1 MAKRSKN
8 SLSVKRPSLDLV
20 LVIFPEVCKELGFDK
35 EPMYD
40 FDDENISKIKYYLD
54 LPFNVVFGEE
64 KYKTLEEKA
73 AEIFYFVTSS
83 QAFPNGNKRTG
94 IILTLLLLIWNDK
107 YLKVH
112 PDELYDFS
120 LVIAN
125 NHTDTTRGLAL
136 VTKFIEKNI
145 ADLR

>member
-1 MAKRSKN
+1 MVKLSKN
-8 SLSVKRPSLDLV
+8 SPSVRRPSLDLV

-40 FDDENISKIKYYLD
+40 FDDENIGKIKYYLD
-54 LPFNVVFGEE
+54 LPFNVVFGKE

-73 AEIFYFVTSS
+73 AAIFYFVTSS

-94 IILTLLLLIWNDK
+94 IILTLLLLIWNGK

-120 LVIAN
+120 LTIAN
-125 NHTDTTRGLAL
+125 NHTDTTKGLAL
-136 VTKFIEKNI
+136 VTEFIERNI